1 MFFRPCSAVART
13 ALATGAC
20 LLLAACSQPDTSPP
34 PARPVRAVQ
43 VSANNDAARP
53 LFAARIEARHE
64 TALAFEVGGRVTERL
79 VDVGDTVAAGAVLAR
94 LDDTDLRLRERDLRA
109 RLAASKAERADA
121 ATALRRAAE
130 LRPKGFVSQADV
142 DRASYR
148 DQAAA
153 AQVQA
158 LAAQLALAGR
168 ELAYAALTAP
178 AAGIITARMVEAG
191 QVVGAGQP
199 AFSLAQTG
207 PVEAVFDLPEP
218 QRAALPA
225 TVTVTLWTQPDRP
238 LTAKV
243 REIAPQAAGDS
254 RTYRVR
260 ATLPDTIGDSVP
272 LGSSATASFDTP
284 VALLAVPMGAL
295 LKGDDGKVAVWVVDA
310 ARTARLKTVTPG
322 PLQGNQ
328 ATIAAGLAP
337 GEWVITA
344 GVHDLR
350 DGQPVSLPANPTD

>member
-1 MFFRPCSAVART
+1 
-13 ALATGAC
+13 
-20 LLLAACSQPDTSPP
+20 
-34 PARPVRAVQ
+34 
-43 VSANNDAARP
+43 
-53 LFAARIEARHE
+53 
-64 TALAFEVGGRVTERL
+64 
-79 VDVGDTVAAGAVLAR
+79 
-94 LDDTDLRLRERDLRA
+94 
-109 RLAASKAERADA
+109 
-121 ATALRRAAE
+121 
-130 LRPKGFVSQADV
+130 
-142 DRASYR
+142 
-148 DQAAA
+148 
-153 AQVQA
+153 
-158 LAAQLALAGR
+158 
-168 ELAYAALTAP
+168 
-178 AAGIITARMVEAG
+178 
-191 QVVGAGQP
+191 
-199 AFSLAQTG
+199 
-207 PVEAVFDLPEP
+207 
-218 QRAALPA
+218 
-225 TVTVTLWTQPDRP
+225 
-238 LTAKV
+238 V